1 MQTGFGVGTCRHNH
15 QDHIR
20 SGVEAFPFISSTCRF
35 YKECYEGCL
44 AENEKQQEVY
54 VPAESSGTQPP
65 AFDVGFAHEGRRTA
79 ATSKRQGGHQVQRIW
94 SFKNQKRSPTT
105 FFHNPI
111 QQNHAPDVWLLLI
124 Q

>member
-1 MQTGFGVGTCRHNH
+1 M
-15 QDHIR
+15 
-20 SGVEAFPFISSTCRF
+20 
-35 YKECYEGCL
+35 
-44 AENEKQQEVY
+44 Y

-105 FFHNPI
+105 FFTI
-111 QQNHAPDVWLLLI
+111 QFNKMMPQMFGSCLYNEKDAPEKC
-124 Q
+124 